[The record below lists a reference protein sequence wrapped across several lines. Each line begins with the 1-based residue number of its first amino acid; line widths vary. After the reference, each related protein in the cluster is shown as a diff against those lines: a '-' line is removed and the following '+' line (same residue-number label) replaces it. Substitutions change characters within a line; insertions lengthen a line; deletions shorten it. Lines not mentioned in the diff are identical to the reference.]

1 MSENVLKERKDMD
14 PRYEWDLTTLF
25 ADDAAWEKAFSALD
39 DDIAKA
45 SSFAGT
51 LKDASHIK
59 ACFAWET
66 EVSRRLDDVIC
77 YASLRHSEDSRD
89 HTAQSMY
96 SRAFGKYAQLAGAV
110 SFIQPEILSLPEDQ
124 LNALAKDPLLADYAY
139 TMQKLIRE
147 KPHTLSAPEEK
158 VLSSLS
164 DALRASGETAS
175 TLQDA
180 DLRFEAAADSEGNM
194 HEVTGSSYIPLQ
206 MSTDRTLRKNSFM
219 SYYNSYRQHIHT
231 FASTYAGCVKAATAE
246 AKLRGYESSRQA
258 SMAANNIPVSVYDN
272 LIQTVHDNMDAMYRY
287 VALRKKILGLDELH
301 YYDVY
306 APLSAGD
313 HASYTYQQAQQMVLD
328 AVAPLGKDYVNRV
341 RAAYKDGW
349 IDVYPN
355 VGKSGG
361 AYSSGTYDSNPF
373 ILLNFTGSLDS
384 VSTLAHEMGH
394 SQHTWLTQHHQP
406 AQYSG
411 YSLFVAEVASTV
423 NENLLIEQLL
433 QNCHEPAR
441 RLALLNQYL
450 EGFKGTVYRQ
460 TMFAE
465 FEKEAHAMQERGE
478 SLDAEALDHLYQKL
492 VAQYFG
498 KDLVMDDEVAYEWA
512 RIPHFYSPFYVYVY
526 ATGYT
531 SAVALSEGILK
542 EGEPAVKKYLEFLS
556 MGGSADPLDELRHGG
571 VDLTTPAPIQK
582 ALDKFRRVLD
592 DAEETYAQLQNK

>member
-1 MSENVLKERKDMD
+1 
-14 PRYEWDLTTLF
+14 
-25 ADDAAWEKAFSALD
+25 
-39 DDIAKA
+39 
-45 SSFAGT
+45 
-51 LKDASHIK
+51 
-59 ACFAWET
+59 
-66 EVSRRLDDVIC
+66 
-77 YASLRHSEDSRD
+77 
-89 HTAQSMY
+89 
-96 SRAFGKYAQLAGAV
+96 
-110 SFIQPEILSLPEDQ
+110 
-124 LNALAKDPLLADYAY
+124 
-139 TMQKLIRE
+139 MQKLIRE

-478 SLDAEALDHLYQKL
+478 SLDADALDHLYQNL